1 MRRLFGTNGIRGVV
15 NQDLTPEFA
24 LKIGASIGTF
34 FNSGDLIVGRD
45 GRSSG
50 PMLMDAVISGLTSAG
65 VGVIDIGLAPTPAI
79 QYGVSRIGARGAVV
93 ITASHNP
100 PEFNGIKVVGEDG
113 IELPRRDEEVI
124 EQMYFKETYR
134 RASWN
139 ELGSIQK
146 DESLLDIFIEGI
158 LEKANGD
165 IIKKANLKVVVDP
178 GNGVGALVTPYL
190 LRKLGCNVSTINAQ
204 LDGEFPGRRPEPTPE
219 TLTDLAKTV
228 KALDA
233 DLGVAHDGDAD
244 RVIFVD
250 EEGVIHWGDVSFAL
264 IVKKIL
270 QEKLGKIIVTPVAS
284 SKLVEDVTKEQGGEL
299 VLTEVGSVIVARKLQ
314 ELNGICGGEENGGI
328 FYAPHQ
334 FVRDGAMAAA
344 LMVELIAKERRTLS
358 QLVAELPKYYSYKSK
373 IECPNDL
380 KEKVME
386 RIRNKTERYEPI
398 TIDGIKIV
406 LEKGWV
412 LIRPSGTEPLV
423 RCFAEASDAQHA
435 KELGKWGVNLVEEA
449 VINSSP

>member
-1 MRRLFGTNGIRGVV
+1 MRRLFGTNGIRGIV
-15 NQDLTPEFA
+15 NQDITPEFA

-34 FNSGDLIVGRD
+34 FNSGNLIVGRD

-50 PMLMDAVISGLTSAG
+50 LMLMNAIISGITSAG

-79 QYGVSRIGARGAVV
+79 QYGVGRIDACGAVV

-100 PEFNGIKVVGEDG
+100 PEFNGIKVAGDDG
-113 IELPRRDEEVI
+113 IELPRKDEEVI
-124 EQMYFKETYR
+124 EEIYFNETYR
-134 RASWN
+134 RTPWN

-146 DESLLDIFIEGI
+146 DESLLDIFIEGVV
-158 LEKANGD
+158 EKANAD

-190 LRKLGCNVSTINAQ
+190 LRKLGCNVITINAQ
-204 LDGEFPGRRPEPTPE
+204 VDGNFPGRKPEPTPE
-219 TLTDLAKTV
+219 SLTDLAKTV
-228 KALDA
+228 KALGA

-250 EEGVIHWGDVSFAL
+250 EKGVIHWGDVSFAL
-264 IVKKIL
+264 IVRKIL

-284 SKLVEDVTKEQGGEL
+284 SKLIEDVTNQYGGRL
-299 VLTEVGSVIVARKLQ
+299 VLTEVGSIVVARKLQ

-334 FVRDGAMAAA
+334 FVRDGAMGAT
-344 LMVELIAKERRTLS
+344 LMVELIAEERKTLS
-358 QLVAELPKYYSYKSK
+358 QLVDELPKYYSFKLK
-373 IECPNDL
+373 TKCPNNL
-380 KEKVME
+380 KDDVME
-386 RIRNKTERYEPI
+386 KIKKEMAKYEPI
-398 TIDGIKIV
+398 TIDGVKIV

-412 LIRPSGTEPLV
+412 LIRPSGTEPLI
-423 RCFAEASDAQHA
+423 RCFAETSDEQSA
-435 KELGKWGVNLVEEA
+435 KDLAGWGLNLVEEA
-449 VINSSP
+449 IGTSDL